1 MWQAVLV
8 HLLVGVAISDR
19 RVWGLVVLV
28 LLDVVASAAFF
39 AWTQTPLVPALL
51 WTAAFATA
59 LQAGYLAGTLV
70 GLIGPSPS
78 EADQPAGDPDA
89 WTSSASDVPACEAS
103 DELERSTAMHPALLR
118 AWRHEGGILYSGE
131 TPIAAVY
138 AEEIGNLLVEMHRQV
153 TAPEEQMANQA
164 ERSSDHAARREP

>member
-39 AWTQTPLVPALL
+39 AWTQTALVPALL

-59 LQAGYLAGTLV
+59 LQAGYLAGTFV
-70 GLIGPSPS
+70 DLIGSS
-78 EADQPAGDPDA
+78 RAGDRPESEDA
-89 WTSSASDVPACEAS
+89 LT
-103 DELERSTAMHPALLR
+103 LSTASHVSDHLAPDEVKGPTAPHPALSET
-118 AWRHEGGILYSGE
+118 WRHEGRILYSGE
-131 TPIAAVY
+131 TPIAALY
-138 AEEIGNLLVEMHRQV
+138 AEDIGDLLVEMHRQV
-153 TAPEEQMANQA
+153 TAPEEQMQVA
-164 ERSSDHAARREP
+164 RSSGHGADHDDL

>member
-19 RVWGLVVLV
+19 RVWGLAALV

-39 AWTQTPLVPALL
+39 AWTQTPVVPALL

-70 GLIGPSPS
+70 GLIGSSPS
-78 EADQPAGDPDA
+78 GADQSGEDRDA

-103 DELERSTAMHPALLR
+103 DELERSTAMHPALLKT
-118 AWRHEGGILYSGE
+118 WRHEGGILYSGE
-131 TPIAAVY
+131 TPIAEVHG
-138 AEEIGNLLVEMHRQV
+138 EDIGDLLVDMHRQL
-153 TAPEEQMANQA
+153 TAPDERMQVA
-164 ERSSDHAARREP
+164 RSSGHGADHDDL